1 MGRLLIY
8 GMGNEAR
15 KFLHRIK
22 DSTRWQIAGISDS
35 TINTRGGMR
44 GWRGAIPKIVPEDL
58 GNAEYD
64 YIIIASTKYEGEIRQ
79 KLERLLPQNEN
90 ILSIGEF
97 YYKLFLEENEDRL
110 QDNFMYS
117 YFMGNEN
124 VSIDKWLHYYRIYD
138 RYFHA
143 YRGTDVVF
151 LEIGVDKGGSLQMWK
166 NYFGEKA
173 TVIGVDIEDK
183 CKVFEQGN
191 VKVEIGSQEDP
202 KFWDY
207 IKDKYPRIDILL
219 DDGGHMMNQQI
230 VTFECMFPF
239 ISDGGIYMCE
249 DTHMS
254 YMENFGGGY
263 GGKNFIGYSKKFVD
277 DMHAHFSKVL
287 QPNYNTESMYS
298 VHYYDSIV
306 VVEKEIA
313 SDFPIILQ
321 NEGAV
326 MTADFSVYKLPEN
339 PKKGWKPKKSQ

>member
-1 MGRLLIY
+1 MGKLLIY

-22 DSTRWQIAGISDS
+22 DSSRWQIAGISNS
-35 TINTRGGMR
+35 TEITGEGYAELD
-44 GWRGAIPKIVPEDL
+44 GISLPLVAPESIVDM
-58 GNAEYD
+58 GCD
-64 YIIIASTKYEGEIRQ
+64 YIIIASTKYEEEIRQ
-79 KLERLLPQNEN
+79 KLETLLPQNDN

-97 YYKLFLEENEDRL
+97 YYKVFLEENEDRL
-110 QDNFMYS
+110 RDNFLYN
-117 YFMGNEN
+117 YFMENED
-124 VSIDKWLHYYRIYD
+124 VSINKWLHFYRIYD

-173 TVIGVDIEDK
+173 TVIGVDIEEK
-183 CKVFEQGN
+183 CKIFEQGN
-191 VKVEIGSQEDP
+191 AKVEIGSQEDP
-202 KFWDY
+202 QFWEY
-207 IKDKYPRIDILL
+207 IKGKYPRIDILL
-219 DDGGHMMNQQI
+219 DDGGHTMNQQI
-230 VTFECMFPF
+230 ATFECMFPF

-249 DTHMS
+249 DTHTS

-263 GGKNFIGYSKKFVD
+263 GGKNFIGYSKKFID

-298 VHYYDSIV
+298 VHFYDSIV

-326 MTADFSVYKLPEN
+326 MTSDFSVYKLPGN
-339 PKKGWKPKKSQ
+339 PKKGWRPKES